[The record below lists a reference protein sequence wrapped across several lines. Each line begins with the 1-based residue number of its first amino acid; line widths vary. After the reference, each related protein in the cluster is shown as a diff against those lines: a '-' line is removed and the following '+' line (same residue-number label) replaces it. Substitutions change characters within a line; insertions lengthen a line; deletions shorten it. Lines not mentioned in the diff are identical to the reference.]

1 MLNLG
6 IPETNR
12 KFALKMQGK
21 GDSEI
26 QPPFFWGELLLVLGA
41 SKSKKLVDLC
51 KALFPIIKPILKAFD
66 SNYPWEFHE
75 GTARETTKSGGE
87 YIYIAFWHKYGWC
100 IKWFK
105 HLGDVKP

>member
-1 MLNLG
+1 
-6 IPETNR
+6 
-12 KFALKMQGK
+12 MQGK

-87 YIYIAFWHKYGWC
+87 YIYI
-100 IKWFK
+100 
-105 HLGDVKP
+105 